1 MKLKTHLPITALF
14 LSTLLTGCG
23 ADKNPVVGAY
33 EALLKTGNSEPRY
46 VGVMVIQKDKIWA
59 DGMAVDVSSWNFEN
73 SSAVASNATGEHVMS
88 FKVNSED
95 HVLSQVSPNGD
106 ELILRKLFW

>member
-1 MKLKTHLPITALF
+1 MKLMTPLPITALF
-14 LSTLLTGCG
+14 LSTLLSGCG

-33 EALLKTGNSEPRY
+33 EALLKTGGSEPRY

-59 DGMAVDVSSWNFEN
+59 DGQSVDVSSWKFEDSN
-73 SSAVASNATGEHVMS
+73 AVASNATGDQVMS
-88 FKVNSED
+88 FKVNNDE

-106 ELILRKLFW
+106 ELILRKLFF